1 MNQSFCLRQ
10 FQLRSSKLFSLMTV
24 LGLIGIFSDPAFA
37 VCPTLNQKPTAA
49 ECIAIF
55 KNITRWLDPSLKN
68 CLAVTEARY
77 ISSKA
82 MLPTLQV
89 NDRLIIDKTAY
100 CSQAPKRGDLIV
112 FQPTKRLGGQNFK
125 DAFTKR
131 IIGLPSERLEVKQN
145 KVYVNSKP
153 LQEPY
158 ISEPPD
164 YKWGPQV
171 VLPKQYF
178 MLGDN
183 RNNSYDSHYWGFVSR
198 ELIIGQAIWR
208 YYPFDRTGSLER

>member
-1 MNQSFCLRQ
+1 MVRDSG
-10 FQLRSSKLFSLMTV
+10 SLAYHYYA
-24 LGLIGIFSDPAFA
+24 L
-37 VCPTLNQKPTAA
+37 
-49 ECIAIF
+49 
-55 KNITRWLDPSLKN
+55 
-68 CLAVTEARY
+68 
-77 ISSKA
+77 
-82 MLPTLQV
+82 LP
-89 NDRLIIDKTAY
+89 II
-100 CSQAPKRGDLIV
+100 
-112 FQPTKRLGGQNFK
+112 FQPTKRLEEQNFK

-131 IIGLPSERLEVKQN
+131 IIGLPGERLEVKQN

-171 VLPKQYF
+171 VPPKQYF
-178 MLGDN
+178 VLGDN
-183 RNNSYDSHYWGFVSR
+183 RNNSYDSYYWGFVPR